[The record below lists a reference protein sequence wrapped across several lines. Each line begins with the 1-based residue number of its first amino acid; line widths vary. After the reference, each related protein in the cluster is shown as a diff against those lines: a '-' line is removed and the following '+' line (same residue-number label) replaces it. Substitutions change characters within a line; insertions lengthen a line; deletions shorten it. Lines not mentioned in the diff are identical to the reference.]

1 MKSTI
6 AITAGLLGAFAI
18 VGSAAADAKSYQA
31 AVERCLTQFA
41 NTNASATVTLE
52 CEAAGGKLDG
62 CKVLDNTGG
71 KGFGQAAMCVAKEI
85 PIGDKTGT
93 IKVPVRFAGANG

>member
-18 VGSAAADAKSYQA
+18 AGSAAADAKSYQA
-31 AVERCLTQFA
+31 AVERCLNQFA
-41 NTNASATVTLE
+41 NASDSATVTLE
-52 CEAAGGKLDG
+52 CSAAGGKLDG

-71 KGFGQAAMCVAKEI
+71 KGFGNAAMCVAKEI